1 MVVPVTDL
9 ATYRDLIAKKA
20 VQFTPRGLSKIPA
33 LHPQMFPHQESCTR
47 FALETGCAGLFLA
60 TGLGK
65 SLCSLEWGR
74 VIVEHTNKPVLM
86 LAPLAV
92 SKQHEREAER
102 FGIDAKAIREPDDV
116 AGARVYVT
124 NYERLPKIV
133 DLDVFGGIILDES
146 SILKG
151 FGGRTSRAL
160 IERCQSI
167 PFRLS
172 ATATPAPNDHM
183 ELGQQSEFLG
193 VMRSMEMLSRWFI
206 NDTSTASQVWRL
218 KGHATGSF
226 WDWVASW
233 ARCMTKPSDLGF
245 DDTSHIL
252 PELVTETHVVAAD
265 LTRDAGAD
273 KKTGQHRLFR
283 QPETSATSIHTEK
296 RLTSDARSDLVAAI
310 VAREPDEPWI
320 VWVDTDYDADAI
332 MARIPD
338 AVEVRG
344 NMPPDV
350 KEERLMS
357 FVNGTTRILVTK
369 PSIAGMGLNLQ
380 HCARMAFTGLS
391 FSFESYHQAVRRCWR
406 FGQTRPV
413 HVHVTMSDT
422 EKAIIE
428 AIQRK
433 QGNFDDMNAE
443 MRSAMLRA
451 HNRQAAR
458 HPYHPTTRVKLPTFM
473 GAA

>member
-102 FGIDAKAIREPDDV
+102 FGIDAKSIRDPDEV
-116 AGARVYVT
+116 NGARVYVT
-124 NYERLPKIV
+124 NYERLAKL
-133 DLDVFGGIILDES
+133 DLDVFGAVVLDES

-151 FGGRTSRAL
+151 FNGRTSRAL
-160 IERCQSI
+160 IERCQSL
-167 PFRLS
+167 PYRLS

-193 VMRSMEMLSRWFI
+193 AMRSMEMLSRWFI

-218 KGHATGSF
+218 KGHASSSF

-245 DDTSHIL
+245 DDASHIL
-252 PELVTETHVVAAD
+252 PELVTETHIVEAD
-265 LTRDAGAD
+265 LTINAGAD
-273 KKTGQHRLFR
+273 KSGQSRLFR
-283 QPETSATSIHTEK
+283 QPDVSATSIHAEK
-296 RLTSDARSDLVAAI
+296 RLTSDARSDLVAGI
-310 VAREPDEPWI
+310 VAAEPDEPWI

-332 MARIPD
+332 MARIPS

-344 NMPPDV
+344 NMHPDM

-406 FGQTRPV
+406 FGQKRPV
-413 HVHVTMSDT
+413 HVHVTMADT
-422 EKAIIE
+422 ERAIIE

-443 MRSAMLRA
+443 MRAAMMRA
-451 HNRQAAR
+451 HNRQIAR
-458 HPYHPTTRVKLPTFM
+458 HPYLPRTRVQLPGFL